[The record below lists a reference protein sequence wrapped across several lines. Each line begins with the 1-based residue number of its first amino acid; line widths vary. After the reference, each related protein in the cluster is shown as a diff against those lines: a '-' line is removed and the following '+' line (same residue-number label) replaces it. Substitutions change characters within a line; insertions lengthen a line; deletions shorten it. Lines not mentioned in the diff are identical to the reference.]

1 MAVFCLIFMTLC
13 LIASVLCAVQSV
25 VVGVGGS
32 LGGILGYALAAIFF
46 FGCFLLAYGMMKLK
60 EKYERTEKE
69 LRELKEKVDA
79 RQDETPPS
87 SDDSSS

>member
-13 LIASVLCAVQSV
+13 LIASVLCAVEAV

-32 LGGILGYALAAIFF
+32 LGGILGYALAAVFF

-69 LRELKEKVDA
+69 LRELKEKLDA
-79 RQDETPPS
+79 RQDETPQRRDES
-87 SDDSSS
+87 AY